1 MRCASHRFNIP
12 RGGTRKSTRGSVAT
26 LDRGARRAEPFQA
39 VCIFPAIGN
48 RAPEREAG
56 QPALAHWKEW
66 LPCIHNRAGRRGGG
80 GSRLERAIVLELLS
94 DDGERSRSIAELE
107 AELGAAAGELTAAL
121 SDLSEVGVL
130 DGSEGRVW
138 ASAATRRLE
147 ELELIGV

>member
-1 MRCASHRFNIP
+1 MHTQS
-12 RGGTRKSTRGSVAT
+12 SGSR
-26 LDRGARRAEPFQA
+26 DGS
-39 VCIFPAIGN
+39 
-48 RAPEREAG
+48 
-56 QPALAHWKEW
+56 
-66 LPCIHNRAGRRGGG
+66 

-138 ASAATRRLE
+138 ASAATRRLD
-147 ELELIGV
+147 ELELIGI